1 MAADGEFSDNEHDM
15 PRTLITPEK
24 NAWENPPC
32 GTVSLAGTEKGFS
45 RAQTPAS
52 DRRCG
57 SAAIRRANSVARLAL
72 LAFFTGFFPFVCSA
86 PARIII
92 QEQFDYA
99 AGSLNGQNGGQG
111 FSAPWQATSN
121 LQVTSPGL
129 TYGALETSGNGITG
143 LNSGSMKRLFDNTGL
158 TGDGATYWF
167 SMLFAAPGANAG
179 HAPVVPSFFSN
190 AAGSF
195 AQASGFTVNFNPTTQ
210 TSLFMDVRIG
220 GSILAETTI
229 PGTDYYSSSQ
239 LVLGRITFSDTVS
252 QDRLEVWLNPLLDST
267 PGTPLLN
274 VTGNWVDPGTNNSFY
289 LNRYDDPDRSIDEI
303 RLGTTIADVLPV
315 PEPSTYALLVTTVAG
330 ALWLT
335 RRRR

>member
-1 MAADGEFSDNEHDM
+1 MANFRLIRNGVLS
-15 PRTLITPEK
+15 TLITPGK
-24 NAWENPPC
+24 NAWENLPRR
-32 GTVSLAGTEKGFS
+32 TVSLAGIVHESLRTQC
-45 RAQTPAS
+45 RAS

-57 SAAIRRANSVARLAL
+57 PSANRRANSLARLAL
-72 LAFFTGFFPFVCSA
+72 LAFFAGFSPLVG
-86 PARIII
+86 PATAEIII
-92 QEQFDYA
+92 EEQFDYA

-111 FSAPWQATSN
+111 FSAAWQATSN
-121 LQVTSPGL
+121 LQITSPGL
-129 TYGALETSGNGITG
+129 TYGALETSGNAITG
-143 LNSGSMKRLFDNTGL
+143 FHSGSMKRLFDNTGL

-167 SMLFAAPGANAG
+167 SMLFAAPGANVG
-179 HAPVVPSFFSN
+179 HAPVVPSFFSD
-190 AAGSF
+190 ATGPY
-195 AQASGFTVNFNPTTQ
+195 AQASGFTVNFNPTSQ

-252 QDRLEVWLNPLLDST
+252 QDRLEVWLNPLLNDT

-274 VTGNWVDPGTNNSFY
+274 VTGNWVDPGINNSFY
-289 LNRYDDPDRSIDEI
+289 LNRYNDPDRSIDEI

-315 PEPSTYALLVTTVAG
+315 PEPSTYALLLMTAAG
-330 ALWLT
+330 ALWMT